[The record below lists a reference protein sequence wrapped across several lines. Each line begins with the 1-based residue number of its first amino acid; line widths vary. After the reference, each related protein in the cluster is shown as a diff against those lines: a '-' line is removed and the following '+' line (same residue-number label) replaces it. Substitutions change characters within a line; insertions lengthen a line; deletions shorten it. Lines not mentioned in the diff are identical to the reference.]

1 MDNIAFKP
9 TRAIELHNAIPHESS
24 KQEYACNLTRCSF
37 YFGGQTKTSNS
48 ARATLSGLDVLLF
61 KLQEENGEVD
71 VFISIPDDFL
81 PTHYFQDNATTGQ
94 RTKAAHLTYH
104 GRSKKKKMSGEIHLV
119 SNGHNIFSGTSN
131 MVSAPLAFSSDI
143 PKYPLPICRLEL
155 NLSAGR
161 VHPKKYIPNF
171 FELHPGDVF
180 FNTVEI
186 HLARTGF
193 LHSIASC
200 SSEVSP
206 VLGSSFIHTS
216 MHLFY
221 LNKLERRPGL
231 FPQVFALQTKN
242 YELVIFAAHEYKNS
256 QYQENAVRY
265 FHTED
270 YFRRLVSRNVLP
282 HGDGWFVDQQPNQP
296 HKSGHTNMSNLLK

>member
-1 MDNIAFKP
+1 MTN
-9 TRAIELHNAIPHESS
+9 NATAHDYT
-24 KQEYACNLTRCSF
+24 KQQYACDLTGCAF
-37 YFGGQTKTSNS
+37 YFGGQTKTNNF
-48 ARATLSGLDVLLF
+48 ARATLSGSDVLLF
-61 KLQEENGEVD
+61 KLEEKNGAVD

-81 PTHYFQDNATTGQ
+81 PTHYFQGKATSDQ

-104 GRSKKKKMSGEIHLV
+104 GQSKRKKMSGEIHLV
-119 SNGHNIFSGTSN
+119 NNGQNKFSGTSN
-131 MVSAPLAFSSDI
+131 VVSAPLAFSNDI
-143 PKYPLPICRLEL
+143 AKYPLPICRLEL

-161 VHPKKYIPNF
+161 VHSKNEIPNF

-180 FNTVEI
+180 FNTVEV
-186 HLARTGF
+186 HLARAGF
-193 LHSIASC
+193 LRSVASC
-200 SSEVSP
+200 SPNVSHL
-206 VLGSSFIHTS
+206 LGSIFINTS

-221 LNKLERRPGL
+221 LNRMESRPGL
-231 FPQVFALQTKN
+231 FPQVLALQTQN

-296 HKSGHTNMSNLLK
+296 HKSGLTNLSSLFK

>member
-1 MDNIAFKP
+1 MDNIAFKS
-9 TRAIELHNAIPHESS
+9 ANSMELHNAIPHESS
-24 KQEYACNLTRCSF
+24 KQEYACDLTRCSF
-37 YFGGQTKTSNS
+37 YFDGQTKNNNS

-71 VFISIPDDFL
+71 VFITIPDDFL
-81 PTHYFQDNATTGQ
+81 PTHYYQGNATTDQ

-119 SNGHNIFSGTSN
+119 NNRQNTFAGKSNV
-131 MVSAPLAFSSDI
+131 VSAPLAFSSDI
-143 PKYPLPICRLEL
+143 AKYPLPICRLEL

-161 VHPKKYIPNF
+161 VNPKKCISNF
-171 FELHPGDVF
+171 FEIHPGDVF

-186 HLARTGF
+186 HLARAGF

-200 SSEVSP
+200 SPNVSP
-206 VLGSSFIHTS
+206 ILGSIFINTS

-231 FPQVFALQTKN
+231 FPQVLALQTKN
-242 YELVIFAAHEYKNS
+242 YELVIFAAHEYKNP

-270 YFRRLVSRNVLP
+270 YFRQLVSRNVLP
-282 HGDGWFVDQQPNQP
+282 HGDGWFVDQQTNQP
-296 HKSGHTNMSNLLK
+296 HKTGHTNMSNLLK